1 MLKAKVSY
9 STNTDSYKSGKE
21 TAEESIKGLNNKNI
35 GILYTSSL
43 SNIKEVI
50 KGVRSV
56 SNIPIIGSTSEGI
69 MTSNGY
75 VSSDSKYS
83 SMMVLDDKD
92 MLVSISSHEKGK
104 DPRETGRKVAI
115 DAVEKSKTK
124 KAPAYFYMIASNNE
138 EEYLRGIEDVIGRVP
153 MFGGSTSNKII
164 CNDKVLSDGVA
175 VAFFYTDN
183 EIETSFNSGY
193 KETNNT
199 GIITKTRGDNDL
211 VEINKNK
218 AIDEYAKWI
227 NKDSNDIESIEKEY
241 INKPLGIKDSINDF
255 IVVRNIDR
263 IKTNMTMSNKVLENT
278 SIINLKATK
287 EDFINAPIDTLKDL
301 KKKLYT
307 TPAVYILMHNELR
320 LNNITKMDELFDKLT
335 KETKN
340 IPFIMPYTNGEYGYN
355 EHSANTC
362 GILMLSFTVFGKN

>member
-1 MLKAKVSY
+1 MLKAKVGHSI
-9 STNTDSYKSGKE
+9 NIDDFKSGKE
-21 TAEESIKGLNNKNI
+21 TVEKVLKGLNNKNI

-69 MTSNGY
+69 MTSDGY
-75 VSSDSKYS
+75 IESDTKYS

-92 MLVSISSHEKGK
+92 MIVSVASHEKGK
-104 DPRETGRKVAI
+104 DAREVGRKVAI
-115 DAVEKSKTK
+115 DAVEKSKTER
-124 KAPAYFYMIASNNE
+124 APAYFYMIASSNE

-153 MFGGSTSNKII
+153 MFGGTTSNKII
-164 CNDKVLSDGVA
+164 CNDKVFSDGVS

-183 EIETSFNSGY
+183 EIETTFTSGY
-193 KETNNT
+193 KETNNI
-199 GIITKTRGDNDL
+199 GIITKTRGNNDI

-227 NKDSNDIESIEKEY
+227 KKDSNDIESIEKEY
-241 INKPLGIKDSINDF
+241 INKPLGVKDSINDLL
-255 IVVRNIDR
+255 VVRNIDR
-263 IKTNMTMSNKVLENT
+263 IKTNMTMSNKVIENT

-287 EDFINAPIDTLKDL
+287 EDFINAPVDVIKNLN
-301 KKKLYT
+301 KKLYT
-307 TPAVYILMHNELR
+307 RPSAYILMHNSLR
-320 LNNITKMDELFDKLT
+320 LNNINKVEEIYEKIR

-340 IPFIMPYTNGEYGYN
+340 TPFIMPFTNGEYGYN

-362 GILMLSFTVFGKN
+362 GSLMLSFTVFGKN

>member
-9 STNTDSYKSGKE
+9 STNTDSYESGKE
-21 TAEESIKGLNNKNI
+21 TVEKAIKGLNNKNI

-43 SNIKEVI
+43 SNLTEII
-50 KGVRSV
+50 KGARSV

-69 MTSNGY
+69 MTSEGFIQ
-75 VSSDSKYS
+75 SDKGYS

-92 MLVSISSHEKGK
+92 MLVSVSSHSKGK
-104 DPRETGRKVAI
+104 SPREVGRKVAI
-115 DAVEKSKTK
+115 DAVEKSKTER
-124 KAPAYFYMIASNNE
+124 APAYFYMIASNNE

-153 MFGGSTSNKII
+153 MFGGTTSNKII
-164 CNDKVLSDGVA
+164 CNDKVLSDGLA

-183 EIETSFNSGY
+183 EIETTFASGY
-193 KETNNT
+193 KETNNI
-199 GIITKTRGDNDL
+199 GIITKTRGNNDL
-211 VEINKNK
+211 VEINNNK

-241 INKPLGIKDSINDF
+241 INKPLGIKDSINDLL
-255 IVVRNIDR
+255 VVRNIDR

-278 SIINLKATK
+278 SIINLKATR
-287 EDFINAPIDTLKDL
+287 EDFINTPIDTIKDL

-320 LNNITKMDELFDKLT
+320 LNNITKMDEVYEKIK

-340 IPFIMPYTNGEYGYN
+340 TPFIMPFTNGEYGYN

-362 GILMLSFTVFGKN
+362 GNLMLSFTVFGKN